1 MKSQCSL
8 WIHRRMRT
16 CVFTDISQELCSG
29 SQEAR
34 HAENSSLLFPNLK
47 ETLIKSG
54 MNRGHIFS
62 SLFTKLTR
70 I

>member
-1 MKSQCSL
+1 MC
-8 WIHRRMRT
+8 I
-16 CVFTDISQELCSG
+16 FTDISQELCSG

-34 HAENSSLLFPNLK
+34 HVENSSLLFPDLK
-47 ETLIKSG
+47 ETLIKRG
-54 MNRGHIFS
+54 MNGGHIFS